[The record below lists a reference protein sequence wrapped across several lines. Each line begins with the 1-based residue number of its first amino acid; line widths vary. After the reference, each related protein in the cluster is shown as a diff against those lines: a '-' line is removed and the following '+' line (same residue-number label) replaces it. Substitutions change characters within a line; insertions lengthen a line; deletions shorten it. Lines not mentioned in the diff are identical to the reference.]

1 LEDHGW
7 KEERSVGTP
16 VQEIYGG
23 SSGVGEGS
31 AVVPHK
37 VRVIPGDGDE
47 QLIDGPYV
55 EDVILLGCFQEPF
68 GEGPD
73 GMVRRGRGEGIF
85 LVWSLGGV
93 SLQGFLMELKCG
105 VSIQGVLMG
114 LKA

>member
-1 LEDHGW
+1 MG
-7 KEERSVGTP
+7 

-23 SSGVGEGS
+23 SSGVAEGG

-47 QLIDGPYV
+47 QLIDGSYV
-55 EDVILLGCFQEPF
+55 EGVILLGCFQEPF

-73 GMVRRGRGEGIF
+73 GMVRRGRGGGIF

-93 SLQGFLMELKCG
+93 S
-105 VSIQGVLMG
+105 IRGVLI
-114 LKA
+114 